1 MKRAP
6 LARIASLDVARPRL
20 ARRVRVSSPEVSCGE
35 VAVAL
40 PSILDGGSAAD
51 EAVVEHVG
59 RCLRCQSELA
69 KYHKLLRLLNQ
80 LRGARVEPPPGA
92 VTDVLDAIED
102 AAQRRVIRSALS
114 GRRLV
119 YAGPSRF
126 PWRRSSRSPSPVVAA
141 CGAWSPWCYRDADP
155 GRPVLSHW
163 RATTPAR
170 RAVAQ
175 LVEHRS
181 PKPAVGGSSPSC
193 PAHRSFEPRKVS

>member
-1 MKRAP
+1 VQQWFETQQWYEKRQWFDGRRWLVKAP
-6 LARIASLDVARPRL
+6 LARLTNLDLGRPRL
-20 ARRVRVSSPEVSCGE
+20 ARRARVSNPEVSCSE

-40 PSILDGGSAAD
+40 PSILDGGAAAD

-119 YAGPSRF
+119 YAGALAVPVAAILAVTVA
-126 PWRRSSRSPSPVVAA
+126 RRGRLRSVEPVV
-141 CGAWSPWCYRDADP
+141 
-155 GRPVLSHW
+155 LS
-163 RATTPAR
+163 
-170 RAVAQ
+170 
-175 LVEHRS
+175 
-181 PKPAVGGSSPSC
+181 
-193 PAHRSFEPRKVS
+193 